1 MTRRRGVERRILTRT
16 VSVLAILAVIIT
28 ACGGGD
34 TTDET
39 ATTSETPTTAG
50 SSDTSEPAEQETTTT
65 ADSGDGEAGDPVR
78 LVYASFANDDS
89 PYSTAFAWL
98 ADELNARTDG
108 RVTIEQ
114 FHDGSLCAFNDIFDC
129 IKDGRTDFGLFLPVQ
144 QPSFFPFSSVSSVLF
159 VSNDTKAHSDAFNEM
174 AETNEQVSSEWEAQ
188 GMTPLWFASIGPA
201 VLGANEPVENIEW
214 MENKSIRATGY
225 FTQALNAVGANP
237 VALSNAEVYE
247 AIQRGTIDA
256 FYASTLDGAAL
267 DNSHFEVTSHWQ
279 DPGAGEYVSIATAVS
294 QQALDKLTA
303 DEQTILFELAD
314 QIREEF
320 FEVYYLPMMEVAC
333 DNAINGGLESLT
345 IWPEEETQRFA
356 DAAAEVVKE
365 QWIADTEAGGATG
378 AAEFFDEFVSTVRDK
393 EAASEFGETATERC
407 AARFNG

>member
-1 MTRRRGVERRILTRT
+1 MTPERGPGSKIFART
-16 VSVLAILAVIIT
+16 ISLFAILALVLA
-28 ACGGGD
+28 ACGGG
-34 TTDET
+34 E
-39 ATTSETPTTAG
+39 G
-50 SSDTSEPAEQETTTT
+50 SDETTTT
-65 ADSGDGEAGDPVR
+65 AGSGDTTTTAGSGDTTTTAGETPGEPVR
-78 LVYASFANDDS
+78 LVYASFANDNS

-98 ADELNARTDG
+98 ADELNARTNG

-129 IKDGRTDFGLFLPVQ
+129 VKDGRADFGLFLPVQ

-174 AETNEQVSSEWEAQ
+174 AETNEQVSAEWEAQ
-188 GMTPLWFASIGPA
+188 GMSPLWFASIGPA

-214 MENKSIRATGY
+214 MKNKSIRATGY

-237 VALSNAEVYE
+237 VALPNADVYE

-294 QQALDKLTA
+294 QLALDKLTA
-303 DEQTILFELAD
+303 DEQAILFELAA
-314 QIREEF
+314 QVREDF
-320 FEVYYLPMMEVAC
+320 FEVYYLPMMDVAC
-333 DNAINGGLESLT
+333 DNAINGGLEALT
-345 IWPEEETQRFA
+345 IWPEDEAQRFA
-356 DAAAEVVKE
+356 DAAADVVKN
-365 QWIADTEAGGATG
+365 QWINDTEAGGATG
-378 AAEFFDEFVSTVRDK
+378 AAAFFDEFVATVRAK
-393 EAASEFGETATERC
+393 EATSGFTETATERC